1 MDVHSLSQ
9 TPLGIFSL
17 VLCGVVAAY
26 AFSVVLRMA
35 LNKLSASALPTEAE
49 QSELLMV
56 HLTGRFK
63 QQLTSLFDKVR
74 IIERLF
80 AHLPQGPS
88 DSAWEKLLLTC
99 DALKLSEEALMRLLN
114 QRDFVDGLQLARFLT
129 GTKVTIPTLK
139 VPFTE
144 QQLSLLIQWRG
155 KTTLLLQRM
164 VAKIEDAVQAQ
175 QHPPSDDFLNE
186 LATLRKAIISEEERG
201 KK

>member
-9 TPLGIFSL
+9 TPFGIFSL

-26 AFSVVLRMA
+26 AFSVLLRMA
-35 LNKLSASALPTEAE
+35 LNKLSAAALPTEAE
-49 QSELLMV
+49 QTELLMV
-56 HLTGRFK
+56 HLTGRFRE
-63 QQLTSLFDKVR
+63 QLTSLFDKVH

-80 AHLPQGPS
+80 AHLPQGSS
-88 DSAWEKLLLTC
+88 DSSWEKLLRSC

-144 QQLSLLIQWRG
+144 QQLSLLIQWRD

-164 VAKIEDAVQAQ
+164 VAKIEDALQAQ
-175 QHPPSDDFLNE
+175 QQPPSDDFLNE
-186 LATLRKAIISEEERG
+186 LANLRKAIISEEERG
-201 KK
+201 KN

>member
-1 MDVHSLSQ
+1 
-9 TPLGIFSL
+9 
-17 VLCGVVAAY
+17 
-26 AFSVVLRMA
+26 MA

-56 HLTGRFK
+56 HLTGRFE
-63 QQLTSLFDKVR
+63 QQLTSLFDKVH

-186 LATLRKAIISEEERG
+186 LATLRKAVISEE
-201 KK
+201 